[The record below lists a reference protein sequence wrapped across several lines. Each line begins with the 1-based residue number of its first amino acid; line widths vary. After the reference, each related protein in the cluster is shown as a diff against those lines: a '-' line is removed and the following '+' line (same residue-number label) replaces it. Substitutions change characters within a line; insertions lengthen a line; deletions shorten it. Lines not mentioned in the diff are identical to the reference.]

1 MKNEPLKK
9 GSTLSLRGAIL
20 ALGAVVLFLCALPLP
35 VIFRGDLGTDAE
47 YKDIAYA
54 FYVILTVLYAAA
66 VPFFYAL
73 FQAWRLLGYI
83 DKDKAFSLLSVAALK
98 RIAICAG
105 AVSALFAVSLPFFY
119 VWAQRDDAPGLVV
132 IGMFCTG
139 APLVVAVF
147 AAVLQRLFKETID
160 IKTENDLTV

>member
-1 MKNEPLKK
+1 
-9 GSTLSLRGAIL
+9 
-20 ALGAVVLFLCALPLP
+20 LCALPLP

-66 VPFFYAL
+66 APFLLRLVPGVATAWLHRQGQGFL
-73 FQAWRLLGYI
+73 DVVGGSPQAHRCLCGRGERVLCGEP
-83 DKDKAFSLLSVAALK
+83 
-98 RIAICAG
+98 
-105 AVSALFAVSLPFFY
+105 AVLY

-132 IGMFCTG
+132 IGMFCAG

-147 AAVLQRLFKETID
+147 AAVLQRLFKEAIA

>member
-1 MKNEPLKK
+1 
-9 GSTLSLRGAIL
+9 
-20 ALGAVVLFLCALPLP
+20 
-35 VIFRGDLGTDAE
+35 
-47 YKDIAYA
+47 
-54 FYVILTVLYAAA
+54 
-66 VPFFYAL
+66 
-73 FQAWRLLGYI
+73 
-83 DKDKAFSLLSVAALK
+83 
-98 RIAICAG
+98 
-105 AVSALFAVSLPFFY
+105 